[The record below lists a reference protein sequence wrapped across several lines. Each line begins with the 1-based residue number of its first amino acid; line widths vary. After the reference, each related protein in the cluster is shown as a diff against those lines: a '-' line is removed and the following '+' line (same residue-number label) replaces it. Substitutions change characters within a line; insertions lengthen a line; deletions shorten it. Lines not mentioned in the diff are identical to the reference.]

1 MSDNISI
8 KNWADDD
15 KPREKLITKGRAA
28 LSDAELLAILI
39 NTGNTTDSAVDIAKK
54 LLTSVNNDL
63 YKLSKLTVKELSKVR
78 GIGPAKA
85 VTIIAAMELG
95 LRKKNDVKEELLII
109 DCSTKAYN
117 HLLPY
122 MSDLPHEEMWLV
134 LLNKRNQIIGTH
146 VVSRGGVAST
156 VFDIKI
162 ILNLAIVHLASAMV
176 LAHNH
181 PSGNLQPSQADVD
194 ITAQLKAGA
203 DLLGIQLN
211 DHLIITQKSYY
222 SFADEGMLKKEA

>member
-15 KPREKLITKGRAA
+15 KPREKLITKGRTA

-54 LLTSVNNDL
+54 LLATVNNDL
-63 YKLSKLTVKELSKVR
+63 YKLSKLTVKELSKIR

-122 MSDLPHEEMWLV
+122 MSDLQHEEMWLV

-146 VVSRGGVAST
+146 VISRGGVAGT
-156 VFDIKI
+156 VFDSKI
-162 ILNLAIVHLASAMV
+162 IFNLALTHLASAMV

-181 PSGNLQPSQADVD
+181 PSGNLQPSKPDIE
-194 ITAQLKAGA
+194 ITAQLQAGA
-203 DLLGIQLN
+203 KLLGIQLN

-222 SFADEGMLKKEA
+222 SFADEGMLKRGA